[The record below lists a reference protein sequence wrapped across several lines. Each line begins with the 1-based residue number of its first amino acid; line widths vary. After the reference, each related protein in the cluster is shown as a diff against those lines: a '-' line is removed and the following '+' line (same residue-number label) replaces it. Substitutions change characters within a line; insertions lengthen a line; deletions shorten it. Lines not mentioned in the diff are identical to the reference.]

1 MLRAYDLM
9 TRSVASATPKTP
21 VSQVASLMR
30 DLNIGDVLVIEE
42 GKLRGIVTD
51 RDLAIHVLTNGAT
64 SSSPVEKYMSTD
76 VVTGAP
82 DWSIEQMA
90 DVMGK
95 HQVRRLPIV
104 QDDTVVGIVSLGD
117 LAVHAPKRETVGKSL
132 KNISEATRTRFRQS
146 SPLGKFVAIAV
157 PVALGAAVIAFA
169 NTKSGQ
175 QVRKQL
181 SNSDLAEQAR
191 RAINDAI
198 ETLQNP
204 HTRQAAL
211 DALES
216 TGLPER
222 TRHVIQ
228 ESVRTIQDP
237 HTRERA
243 MHIADQTRH
252 QAMNLPDSFVR
263 RFQKPKPKRFFFA

>member
-1 MLRAYDLM
+1 M
-9 TRSVASATPKTP
+9 TRSVASATTKTP
-21 VSQVASLMR
+21 ISQVASLMR
-30 DLNIGDVLVIEE
+30 DLNIGDVLVIDD

-51 RDLAIHVLTNGAT
+51 RDLAIHGLTNGAT
-64 SSSPVEKYMSTD
+64 TSTPVEKYMSTD

-82 DWSIEQMA
+82 DWSVEQLA

-95 HQVRRLPIV
+95 NQVRRLPIV
-104 QDDTVVGIVSLGD
+104 QDGTVVGIVSLGD

-146 SPLGKFVAIAV
+146 SPLTKFISIAI
-157 PVALGAAVIAFA
+157 PVALGAAALAFA

-181 SNSDLAEQAR
+181 SSQLNNSELADQAR
-191 RAINDAI
+191 HIINDAV

-204 HTRQAAL
+204 RTRQAAL
-211 DALES
+211 DALDA

-222 TRHVIQ
+222 TRQVIHDG
-228 ESVRTIQDP
+228 VRTIQDP
-237 HTRERA
+237 RTRERA
-243 MHIADQTRH
+243 MNMADETRR
-252 QAMNLPDSFVR
+252 QAMNLPDSFTR
-263 RFQKPKPKRFFFA
+263 RFQKPKPKRFLFA

>member
-9 TRSVASATPKTP
+9 TRSVASATSKTP
-21 VSQVASLMR
+21 VSQVATLMR
-30 DLNIGDVLVIEE
+30 DLNIGDVLVIDE

-82 DWSIEQMA
+82 DWSVEQLA

-104 QDDTVVGIVSLGD
+104 QDGDVVGIVSLGD

-132 KNISEATRTRFRQS
+132 KNISEVTRSRFRQS
-146 SPLGKFVAIAV
+146 SPLGKFVAIAI
-157 PVALGAAVIAFA
+157 PLALGAAVVAFA

-175 QVRKQL
+175 QFRKQL
-181 SNSDLAEQAR
+181 SQSDLADQAR
-191 RAINDAI
+191 HIINDAVH
-198 ETLQNP
+198 TLQDP
-204 HTRQAAL
+204 RTRQAAL

-222 TRHVIQ
+222 TRQAIQ
-228 ESVRTIQDP
+228 DGVRTLQDSQ
-237 HTRERA
+237 TRERA
-243 MHIADQTRH
+243 MHLAEQTRQ
-252 QAMNLPDSFVR
+252 QAMNLPDEFAH
-263 RFQKPKPKRFFFA
+263 RFQNPKPKRFIFA